1 MYTQVHYCNS
11 INISS
16 EIDNSNLLSFQPV
29 CMHYKFAII
38 HTKISQTR
46 STHPCNPRVS
56 QCCIKLTSNEPL
68 NFSCLLPWSRGVY
81 LPRTTL
87 LSWSFF
93 WLGACLGTSATNL
106 SMSRVACPTIQFIT
120 HSSILILLILLNME
134 VSGMCPT
141 LHILIFGCS
150 GRSSLLS
157 NDTTLD
163 TPLLATQFLFNCE
176 LISPDLNK

>member
-16 EIDNSNLLSFQPV
+16 EVDNSNLLSFQPV

-68 NFSCLLPWSRGVY
+68 NFSCLLPWSRGAY

-106 SMSRVACPTIQFIT
+106 SMSCVACPTIHFYNALFHFNPSHTVKHGSVRHVLNSAYSDIWLLWKI
-120 HSSILILLILLNME
+120 SSTQQWYN
-134 VSGMCPT
+134 SRYAT
-141 LHILIFGCS
+141 LGNSVPF
-150 GRSSLLS
+150 
-157 NDTTLD
+157 
-163 TPLLATQFLFNCE
+163 
-176 LISPDLNK
+176 